1 MTRNNLQQTAVRRY
15 LLKQL
20 SGEEQSA
27 LEERLLTEDEPSSDD
42 DLFTEVEIVE
52 DELINEYLAHEL
64 SQDERKRFEEHF
76 LTTPEREAKL
86 RSAQAMK
93 RYLDGIRPHP
103 QSIWDRLRRL
113 LKPPGKPFFL
123 TPVGVAISILLFA
136 GLGLTVWRVAF
147 YRSDLDKGLIALNK
161 AYKQERPIE
170 ARLSLLDHAPF
181 ENRRADEP
189 KPVNALE
196 LRRAQA
202 FLSQAEE
209 DKHDAAAYHAVGK
222 LYLLQGEQDKA
233 IQSLE
238 RAANLDTKNAQ
249 IYADLG
255 AAFLEKGR
263 REVNQHQPVGA
274 DAEDGKSLEYWGRSL
289 EYLKRALEINPGMLE
304 PLFNRAL
311 VHEYQRLTE
320 SAKADWRA
328 YLEKDSDSPWAA
340 EARKHLKN
348 LEASE
353 NRPAQNRGDSFDLF
367 MQAYRATDDAKA
379 WEIYKSNH
387 DSSGNNV
394 TNALIDRFLAEDAHT
409 PADSENL
416 RALIYLG
423 QLEIRKANDAYTAD
437 LAKSYSSTSSQTR
450 TLLATARQEA
460 VKGRELVGQSQ
471 VSEATKYFESART
484 TFEKV
489 GNSTEALLV
498 DTAIAHGAAVEPDL
512 PRGKELLTRIVR
524 TCESKHYKWLLAEAL
539 THLSHIETNWNNY
552 SEAITDSS
560 RALQIFQELQDSSSA
575 FGALV
580 QLAGL
585 YLYLNDNQMS
595 LQFLKRA
602 MTVAQVEG
610 TSPMSLWGVHITVSL
625 NLSALRLYRAALD
638 YQTEALQLALQ
649 SRSPLYISRSYQFVG
664 LTYGSLKQ
672 FDLALQNVRNSYEQG
687 KPVATQR
694 LGQNMMASASLK
706 LGDLYRL
713 SGDQTSA
720 LAAYEESL
728 HLYNKIDFAAFY
740 YSAHKGKLLAY
751 LAQNNDALAAQE
763 LEIVFRL
770 FDEYREKILGERQK
784 DFFFDRE
791 QDTCDL
797 AIGFTY
803 FNLGDRDRALD
814 YSETCR
820 ARNLRELMRRGAEVK
835 ATAGGLDLQAR
846 SGAAVDSLPPRA
858 TDIAGQLPPE
868 VQLIEYSVLDHKLVM
883 WLITRSG
890 IVPESVDVESSK
902 LTELVAATLKQIQGL
917 DDKAARQ
924 GLKDL
929 YALLIEPVRQRLDPG
944 KVICFVPDKNLHY
957 VPFSALISTTSD
969 RYLIQD
975 YQVMVSPSAAIL
987 IDSTNKAM
995 DFPAEQEERLLAVGN
1010 PAFDRTAT
1018 PNLANLPEA
1027 EREVAG
1033 FVSDYPSHRLL
1044 MRRQATRSA
1053 VTEELRRANVAHF
1066 ATHYQIDPASTLS
1079 SRLLLSPEPGN
1090 WSHTQQSG
1098 LDSGTIYQMDLAHVR
1113 LVILAACQTGIEQ
1126 QFGGEGPIGFARS
1139 FLVAGVPVV
1148 VASLWPVDSDSTAEL
1163 MIAFHRERRR
1173 EHRPATV
1180 ALARAQQEMIGG
1192 QDYRSPYYWAG
1203 FTLIGGYSH
1212 F

>member
-1 MTRNNLQQTAVRRY
+1 MTRKDHQQSAVRRY

-27 LEERLLTEDEPSSDD
+27 LEARLLTEDDF
-42 DLFTEVEIVE
+42 FTELEIVE
-52 DELINEYLAHEL
+52 DELIDDYLANEL
-64 SQDERKRFEEHF
+64 SRDERKRFEEHF
-76 LTTPEREAKL
+76 LTTPERESKL
-86 RSAQAMK
+86 SSARAMK
-93 RYLDGIRPHP
+93 RYLDGISPHP
-103 QSIWDRLRRL
+103 QSIWDKLRRL
-113 LKPPGKPFFL
+113 LKSAGKLIFASPI
-123 TPVGVAISILLFA
+123 PVAISILLFA
-136 GLGLTVWRVAF
+136 VSGLTVWRVAF
-147 YRSDLDKGLIALNK
+147 YRSDLDKGLIALNE

-189 KPVNALE
+189 KPVNTLE
-196 LRRAQA
+196 LRRAQV
-202 FLSQAEE
+202 FLIQAEE
-209 DKHDAAAYHAVGK
+209 DQHDAAAYHAVGK
-222 LYLLQGEQDKA
+222 LYLLQGEQNKA
-233 IQSLE
+233 IQYLE
-238 RAANLDTKNAQ
+238 RSANLDTKNAQ

-263 REVNQHQPVGA
+263 MELNQRQPGGV

-289 EYLKRALEINPGMLE
+289 EYLKRALEIDPGMLE
-304 PLFNRAL
+304 PLFNRGL

-328 YLEKDSDSPWAA
+328 YLERDPNSAWAA
-340 EARKHLKN
+340 EARNHLKK
-348 LEASE
+348 LEESE
-353 NRPAQNRGDSFDLF
+353 NRSAQNSGDSSDLF
-367 MQAYRATDDAKA
+367 IQAYRAADDTTA

-394 TNALIDRFLAEDAHT
+394 TNTLIDHFLAEDTRA
-409 PADSENL
+409 AANSENL

-423 QLEIRKANDAYTAD
+423 QLELRKANDAYTSD
-437 LAKSYSSTSSQTR
+437 LAKSYSSAPPQTR
-450 TLLATARQEA
+450 ALLAMARQEA
-460 VKGRELVGQSQ
+460 TKGYKLLGQSQ
-471 VSEATKYFESART
+471 ISEATKYLASART
-484 TFEKV
+484 TFERV
-489 GNSTEALLV
+489 GNLTEALAV
-498 DTAIAHGAAVEPDL
+498 DMAIAHGAAVQPDL
-512 PRGKELLTRIVR
+512 PRGKELLSRIVR
-524 TCESKHYKWLLAEAL
+524 TCEAKRYKWLLAEAL

-552 SEAITDSS
+552 SEAITDSNH
-560 RALQIFQELQDSSSA
+560 ALQIFQELQDSSST

-580 QLAGL
+580 QIAGL
-585 YLYLNDNQMS
+585 YLYLKDNQLS
-595 LQFLKRA
+595 LQFLRRA
-602 MTVAQVEG
+602 MAIAQVERP
-610 TSPMSLWGVHITVSL
+610 SPMKLWGVHITVSL
-625 NLSALRLYRAALD
+625 NLSELGLYRAALD
-638 YQTEALQLALQ
+638 YQIEALQLALQ
-649 SRSPLYISRSYQFVG
+649 SGRRLYISRSYQFVG

-672 FDLALQNVRNSYEQG
+672 FDLALQNVHNSYEQG
-687 KPVATQR
+687 REIAAEPN
-694 LGQNMMASASLK
+694 GENMMASASLK

-728 HLYNKIDFAAFY
+728 HLYGKIDFAAFS
-740 YSAHKGKLLAY
+740 YSAHKGKFLSY
-751 LAQNNDALAAQE
+751 LAQNNDSLASHE

-770 FDEYREKILGERQK
+770 FAEYREKIRGERQK

-803 FNLGDRDRALD
+803 FRLGDHNRAFD

-820 ARNLRELMRRGAEVK
+820 ARNLRELMSRGAEVT

-858 TDIAGQLPPE
+858 TEIAGQLPQE
-868 VQLIEYSVLDHKLVM
+868 IQLIEYAVLDNKLVM

-890 IVPESVDVESSK
+890 IVPESVDIQSSK
-902 LTELVAATLKQIQGL
+902 LTELVAATLKQIKGR
-917 DDKAARQ
+917 DDKPARQ
-924 GLKDL
+924 SLKDL
-929 YALLIEPVRQRLDPG
+929 YTLLIEPVRERLDPG
-944 KVICFVPDKNLHY
+944 KVICFVPDKTLHY

-969 RYLIQD
+969 RYLVED

-987 IDSTNKAM
+987 INSTNKAM
-995 DFPAEQEERLLAVGN
+995 AFPAEQEERLLAVGN
-1010 PAFDRTAT
+1010 PAFDRTET
-1018 PNLANLPEA
+1018 PNLSNLPEA
-1027 EREVAG
+1027 EREVEG
-1033 FVSDYPSHRLL
+1033 FVSDYPLHRVLV
-1044 MRRQATRSA
+1044 RRQATVRA
-1053 VTEELRRANVAHF
+1053 VTEELHRANVAHF
-1066 ATHYQIDPASTLS
+1066 ATHYQIDPTSTLS
-1079 SRLLLSPEPGN
+1079 SRLLLAPEVGN
-1090 WSHTQQSG
+1090 WSHTQLSG

-1173 EHRPATV
+1173 EHRRATV
-1180 ALARAQQEMIGG
+1180 ALARAQQEMMAHENH
-1192 QDYRSPYYWAG
+1192 RSPYYWAG
-1203 FTLIGGYSH
+1203 FTLIGGYSQ